1 MVLVER
7 GCGPGNQ
14 IMDLLIIG
22 FTCIASTSLGIYL
35 GIKVSTGLASWKKVA
50 RKRK

>member
-1 MVLVER
+1 
-7 GCGPGNQ
+7 
-14 IMDLLIIG
+14 MDLTTQLFLIG
-22 FTCIASTSLGIYL
+22 AVCIASTSLGIYL